1 LLLSLTGINKMPKI
15 DRMLQMMR
23 ERRVD
28 RVIMESDKP
37 FQLYSEGKMTSGTV
51 IPGVQLLE
59 ILEEIVPPAYLP
71 KLKNGGTFQ
80 FRHASQ
86 FGDYDCGVENFVGT
100 LQFHLAMAK
109 TSLAPT
115 PVNQVARSQPG
126 PKRELYISRG
136 GQNVGPMAP
145 EQAAEGV
152 RAGKYSLQ
160 DLAIAPHMETWKPL
174 QEVLEFFGLGN
185 NLQSPPV
192 DPDWDRSPSQGSAAG
207 NLLRSFLNEDQ
218 DPAAVARV
226 IERLQQLCTP
236 EETILYIAV
245 QKKPVVTFKP
255 ISVALT
261 TKRVIIF
268 RPKAMGLGLSF
279 EDYAWRTVANIHI
292 SEEILGST
300 FSVQLTNNVRAFVDC
315 LPKAQARKLYQFGQ
329 QMEEQMHSHR
339 RDLMLEERRAGAGG
353 VNVNVNNALSPI
365 PAPTANPTPFG
376 VTPMLPASPQAATPD
391 AVEVLQ
397 KLKFLL
403 DQGLISQADYDSK
416 KAEIMSRF

>member
-1 LLLSLTGINKMPKI
+1 MPKI

-37 FQLYSEGKMTSGTV
+37 FQLYSEGKVTSGTV

-80 FRHASQ
+80 FRHTSQ
-86 FGDYDCGVENFVGT
+86 FGDYDCGVENFVGS
-100 LQFHLAMAK
+100 LQFHLSAAK
-109 TSLAPT
+109 TPLAPS
-115 PVNQVARSQPG
+115 PASQIARPPSDAR
-126 PKRELYISRG
+126 RELYISRG
-136 GQNVGPMAP
+136 GQSIGPMAP

-152 RAGKYSLQ
+152 RTGKYSLQ

-185 NLQSPPV
+185 TQPPPI
-192 DPDWDRSPSQGSAAG
+192 DPDWGRSPSQGSAAG

-300 FSVQLTNNVRAFVDC
+300 FSVQLTNNVRALVDC

-353 VNVNVNNALSPI
+353 VNVNVNNALTPNPI
-365 PAPTANPTPFG
+365 PPSTPPAFS
-376 VTPMLPASPQAATPD
+376 PMLPAASQAGTGD